1 MKPEEL
7 AAIKARCEK
16 AGKCPIRV
24 AHPTHDHAEFVQH
37 CYTDLPALVAEV
49 ERLRE
54 DEKNGGRDYLA
65 LVDKCDALVMENA
78 HLKEER
84 DEAVKWGEA
93 LSSRRFSDRNDHA
106 LRSRMEQSEAE
117 VERLRKVEA
126 AARHLI
132 DMIGRTG
139 GVIPV
144 ESVEN
149 MVAALDAAQG
159 GG

>member
-1 MKPEEL
+1 MTLNLE
-7 AAIKARCEK
+7 AIKARCK
-16 AGKCPIRV
+16 AALCPECDGRGSV
-24 AHPTHDHAEFVQH
+24 PDRPGYSVLCVCADGLSEDGEDMPVGRFVR
-37 CYTDLPALVAEV
+37 D
-49 ERLRE
+49 LRE
-54 DEKNGGRDYLA
+54 
-65 LVDKCDALVMENA
+65 
-78 HLKEER
+78 
-84 DEAVKWGEA
+84 AV
-93 LSSRRFSDRNDHA
+93 
-106 LRSRMEQSEAE
+106 AE